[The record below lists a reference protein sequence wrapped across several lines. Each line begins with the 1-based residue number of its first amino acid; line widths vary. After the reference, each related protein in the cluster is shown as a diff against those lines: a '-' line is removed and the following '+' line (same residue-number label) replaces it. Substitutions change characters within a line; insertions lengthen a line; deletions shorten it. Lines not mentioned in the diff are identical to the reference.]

1 MAAHSWIS
9 GNVVGWPPALS
20 LHTRLLGFVRTVLLR
35 QMVEPGN
42 VVCDLFCGRGLDTE
56 RWAESGIGRYIGVDL
71 SASALEEAREQWEQH
86 KKPFPA
92 NFCELDPCMVDLE
105 DQLQDYG
112 LPADVVCCFSHLQ
125 DCFTSED
132 MVRRL
137 LKNVAAV
144 LKSGGYFFGT
154 CPDSSTIWYKYQKAV
169 EGAIKAGVLRLNA
182 PLPCVR
188 TDTYK
193 ISFEDDRFHSF
204 GSKFF
209 MRFSDD
215 GLPAQ
220 PQILVHFPSLMRLA
234 KEFDLECVELQN
246 LQEFYDDFH
255 ARFAGELRS
264 SCGPKGYPVL
274 DARGR
279 LNAQALD
286 VLSLYTTVVFRKTR
300 PAPADIR
307 LSPQTEDF
315 RKSLVAE
322 TLLSVYTRRKAEH
335 VTEHTDMKT
344 ANGIDPSKED
354 ENEKPCEDGLQGSDN
369 SEDHTNVGANGVICP
384 DEVDDFSEGMREA
397 DVGNKRQA
405 IDDHPDGSSVYRP
418 HGPKDIFNG
427 KYYTRSAG
435 LREHRGVQTASG
447 HVANV

>member
-1 MAAHSWIS
+1 MAAHSWIP

-71 SASALEEAREQWEQH
+71 SASALEEAREQWEQQE
-86 KKPFPA
+86 KPFPA
-92 NFCELDPCMVDLE
+92 HFCELDPCMVDLQ

-137 LKNVAAV
+137 LKNVSAV

-169 EGAIKAGVLRLNA
+169 EGAIKAGVLRLSHLDG

-188 TDTYK
+188 TDIYK
-193 ISFEDDRFHSF
+193 ISFEDDRFYSF
-204 GSKFF
+204 GSKYFL
-209 MRFSDD
+209 RFSDD
-215 GLPAQ
+215 GLPPQ

-234 KEFDLECVELQN
+234 KEFDLECVELRN
-246 LQEFYDDFH
+246 LNEFYEDLH
-255 ARFAGELRS
+255 GRFDAELRS
-264 SCGPKGYPVL
+264 SCGPRGYPVL

-300 PAPADIR
+300 PAPEFLP
-307 LSPQTEDF
+307 LSPQTEDC
-315 RKSLVAE
+315 RKSLGAE
-322 TLLSVYTRRKAEH
+322 TTLSVYTRRKAEH
-335 VTEHTDMKT
+335 VPEHTD
-344 ANGIDPSKED
+344 AIIPIGIDSSKDD
-354 ENEKPCEDGLQGSDN
+354 ENEKPCEGGRQGSDS
-369 SEDHTNVGANGVICP
+369 SETHTYVGADGVIWP
-384 DEVDDFSEGMREA
+384 DDVDECSGPS
-397 DVGNKRQA
+397 DVSRYAELGN
-405 IDDHPDGSSVYRP
+405 
-418 HGPKDIFNG
+418 PKSMYICFLAFQPILW
-427 KYYTRSAG
+427 RC
-435 LREHRGVQTASG
+435 
-447 HVANV
+447 